1 MKPAFPVRLIAGAAV
16 TLLFVVIFVALL
28 MATETL
34 LTIWEKL
41 ANLAPWA
48 VGMYALALLGA
59 VGMTAWIW
67 IRLFFRRP
75 GKKRSDN
82 EPLTRS
88 SLEQRL
94 QQAKEQGVNTAI
106 TEKEL
111 AETQKRQ
118 RSGRIYVALFG
129 GASEGKSSLIN
140 ALAPQEHRPVDV
152 IAGTT
157 TARYEAGHTAQLGEQ
172 VTLVDLPGF
181 GFGDE
186 ALERLAREEALRAH
200 LILYVA
206 SGDLDRTQMRE
217 LSHLLAFNKP
227 TIVVVNK
234 ADRYTQDELTAIR
247 RRLVTRVGETIPV
260 VQVVAGGTEQV
271 VVVEPDGS
279 EQTELRARNPDFSHL
294 VDAIRDLADADRLG
308 EQHEESAL
316 QIAAEQLDQ
325 AVNAHRSV
333 LAEELVNRYARRAVI
348 GALAAL
354 TPGSDIVI
362 QGALATKL
370 YHDLCRLY
378 DQPPRSIDLDRFLQ
392 LAGGRVR
399 KATAITLAV
408 AGNAL
413 KAFPGIGTVSGG
425 LVHAVAY
432 GMIFH
437 SLGRAASQAL
447 ASGNPPDERTLAKQ
461 FGEEVQRRKTD
472 VARQLAR
479 VALDELR
486 GGGNGERG

>member
-1 MKPAFPVRLIAGAAV
+1 MKPAFPVRLIAGV
-16 TLLFVVIFVALL
+16 LVSLLFVVIFVALL
-28 MATETL
+28 LATETL

-41 ANLAPWA
+41 DSLAPWA
-48 VGMYALALLGA
+48 LGVYGFALLAA
-59 VGMTAWIW
+59 VALTSWIW
-67 IRLFFRRP
+67 IRLFFRSP
-75 GKKRSDN
+75 GKQQNKA
-82 EPLTRS
+82 EPLSRS
-88 SLEQRL
+88 SLQERL
-94 QQAKEQGVNTAI
+94 DKAKEQGVNTTL
-106 TEKEL
+106 TETEL
-111 AETQKRQ
+111 AESDRRQ

-140 ALAPQEHRPVDV
+140 ALAPEERRPVDV

-157 TARYEAGHTAQLGEQ
+157 TARHEAAHSAYLGDQ

-186 ALERLAREEALRAH
+186 SLETVARSEALRAH
-200 LILYVA
+200 LILYVV

-217 LSHLLAFNKP
+217 LSQLLEFHKP

-234 ADRYTQDELTAIR
+234 ADRYTEAELAAIR
-247 RRLVTRVGETIPV
+247 ERLVTRVGESVPV

-271 VVVEPDGS
+271 LVVSADGS
-279 EQTELRARNPDFSHL
+279 ESVETRPRTPDFGQL
-294 VDAIRDLADADRLG
+294 VDAVQSLAEVDDLGA
-308 EQHEESAL
+308 QQQESAL
-316 QIAAEQLDQ
+316 HVAAVYLDQ
-325 AVNAHRSV
+325 AVNAHRAI
-333 LAEELVNRYARRAVI
+333 LAEELVDRYAKRAVI

-378 DQPPRSIDLDRFLQ
+378 DQPPRSIDLDRFLR
-392 LAGGRVR
+392 LAGGKVR

-447 ASGNPPDERTLAKQ
+447 ASGDAPDESALVRQ
-461 FGEEVQRRKTD
+461 FDLEVQRKKSD

-479 VALDELR
+479 AALDELR
-486 GGGNGERG
+486 GGTGRE